1 MTVGERMR
9 ATRKAR
15 GISAEK
21 VAEALGVSPA
31 TIYRYEKGDI
41 EKVPGDVLEPLSRA
55 LGTTPAYLMGWEAD
69 PDVDAAL
76 LATVSDRAKSGCFDA
91 EDKMFATFG
100 AEKDSLSLR
109 MTGSKF
115 AVLFY
120 HPFSSRDSSGRVM
133 EILGM
138 LRELSPDELKSVAGM
153 RRGFIHRD
161 DHEDDM

>member
-69 PDVDAAL
+69 PDVDTAL
-76 LATVSDRAKSGCFDA
+76 LAEISDRSRSGCFDA
-91 EDKMFATFG
+91 EDKMFSTFG
-100 AEKDSLSLR
+100 AEKGTLSLR
-109 MTGSKF
+109 MAGNKF

-120 HPFSSRDSSGRVM
+120 HPFDSRDSSGRAM

-138 LRELSPDELKSVAGM
+138 LRDLSQDELLAVAGM
-153 RRGFIHRD
+153 LRGFVNRKD
-161 DHEDDM
+161 LED